1 MELDYI
7 PFIPADGLIKLRQIE
22 PFNLGNINI
31 QLFVNQLIEL
41 LGDGYEYWR
50 LKGTTGVKT
59 PGYGVLY
66 NWFSATNE
74 KGIAPA
80 GYRLPTRAELL
91 SLINDNGFGAM
102 CDELKDTGVI
112 FWDDPN
118 PGTNASGFTAR
129 GTGYRDLI
137 NDGFFGI
144 RDEFIIWSG
153 SDDGGEEHPEEA
165 TIFYLPKASQPYV
178 YLCPK
183 VDGGSIRLIRETN
196 EGWEIGE
203 TITDFDGNS
212 YDTVKI
218 GDQIWTSSNLITE
231 HFNDGTRIPLVEDE
245 ASWFALETEGMC
257 FYDNDTT
264 NGYTEAPAQEIRIH
278 KHDLLNFKDT
288 DTLKWRI
295 IEISDT
301 EVQIVVD
308 GLIKKTDIPDLQVQ
322 SDWDQSEIGKPD
334 FIKNKPDIPE
344 AQIQSDWNEVDTEAA
359 DFIKNKPTIPDGG
372 VDQVQS
378 DWDQSNSTAVDFI
391 KNKPTIPEGG
401 EDQVQADWDQSNST
415 AVDFIKNKP
424 SIPEGGVDQVNSNW
438 DAVSGVSEILNKPD
452 IPEAQIQSDWNQGD
466 TEAFDFIKNKPEIP
480 EKEIDA
486 FEVYID
492 FLDTTPFVYNCPYAL
507 KFIAMLHEGT
517 TATLSIAL
525 NTNMIQYQKLTV
537 TPGAIG
543 LIILIGQLL

>member
-1 MELDYI
+1 MEPDYI
-7 PFIPADGLIKLRQIE
+7 PFIPGDGLIKLRQIE
-22 PFNLGNINI
+22 PFSLGNINI

-50 LKGTTGVKT
+50 IKGTTGVKT

-66 NWFSATNE
+66 NWFSATSE

-80 GYRLPTRAELL
+80 GYRLPSRAELL

-102 CDELKDTGVI
+102 CDELKDPGVI

-118 PGTNASGFTAR
+118 PGTNTSLFTAR

-153 SDDGGEEHPEEA
+153 SNDGGEEHPDDA
-165 TIFYLPKASQPYV
+165 TMFYLPKASQPYV

-183 VDGGSIRLIRETN
+183 VDGGSIRLIRDTN
-196 EGWEIGE
+196 EGWEVGE

-212 YDTVKI
+212 YQTVKI
-218 GDQIWTSSNLITE
+218 GNQVWTTSNLITE

-257 FYDNDTT
+257 FYDNDTA
-264 NGYTEAPAQEIRIH
+264 NGYLEAPPQEIRIH

-295 IEISDT
+295 VEISDT

-308 GLIKKTDIPDLQVQ
+308 GLLKKSDIPDLQVQ
-322 SDWDQSEIGKPD
+322 SDWDQLEIRKPD
-334 FIKNKPDIPE
+334 FIKNKPKIPD
-344 AQIQSDWNEVDTEAA
+344 AQVQSDWNEVDTEAA
-359 DFIKNKPTIPDGG
+359 
-372 VDQVQS
+372 
-378 DWDQSNSTAVDFI
+378 DFI

-424 SIPEGGVDQVNSNW
+424 TIPEGGVDQVNSNW

-452 IPEAQIQSDWNQGD
+452 IPDAQIQSDWNQGD
-466 TEAFDFIKNKPEIP
+466 TEAFDYIKNKPEIP
-480 EKEIDA
+480 ETEIDA

-507 KFIAMLHEGT
+507 KFTAMLHEGT

>member
-1 MELDYI
+1 MDPDYI

-50 LKGTTGVKT
+50 LKGSTGVKT

-66 NWFSATNE
+66 NWFSATSL

-118 PGTNASGFTAR
+118 PGINVSGFTAR
-129 GTGYRDLI
+129 GTGYRDLS
-137 NDGFFGI
+137 NNGFFGI
-144 RDEFIIWSG
+144 RDEFIIWTG
-153 SDDGGEEHPEEA
+153 SDDGGEEHPDEA

-203 TITDFDGNS
+203 TITDFDGNR
-212 YDTVKI
+212 YGTVKI
-218 GDQIWTSSNLITE
+218 GDQIWTTSNLITE
-231 HFNDGTRIPLVEDE
+231 HFNDGTRIPLVEDK

-257 FYDNDTT
+257 FYDNDTA
-264 NGYTEAPAQEIRIH
+264 NGYAEAPPEEIRIH

-295 IEISDT
+295 VEISDT

-308 GLIKKTDIPDLQVQ
+308 GLVKKSDIPDLQVQ
-322 SDWDQSEIGKPD
+322 SDWDQSDIRKP
-334 FIKNKPDIPE
+334 
-344 AQIQSDWNEVDTEAA
+344 
-359 DFIKNKPTIPDGG
+359 
-372 VDQVQS
+372 
-378 DWDQSNSTAVDFI
+378 
-391 KNKPTIPEGG
+391 
-401 EDQVQADWDQSNST
+401 
-415 AVDFIKNKP
+415 
-424 SIPEGGVDQVNSNW
+424 
-438 DAVSGVSEILNKPD
+438 
-452 IPEAQIQSDWNQGD
+452 
-466 TEAFDFIKNKPEIP
+466 DFIKNKPEIP
-480 EKEIDA
+480 DAQIQSDWNQEDTEAVDYIKNKPEGGGEEGSSAFVYIAYATDASGSGFTNSFNPELDYIAILTSDTEIPVPVAGNFTGLWKNYKGPIGEPGDDGIPGGPGSDGLPGA
-486 FEVYID
+486 DGADDHSMDVYID
-492 FLDTTPFVYNCPYAL
+492 FLSVTPFIYNCPYAM
-507 KFIAMLHEGT
+507 KFISQISEGSG
-517 TATLSIAL
+517 ATLSVAL
-525 NTNMIQYQKLTV
+525 NTNMTQFQKLTV
-537 TPGAIG
+537 TPTQIG
-543 LIILIGQLL
+543 LIILKGELL